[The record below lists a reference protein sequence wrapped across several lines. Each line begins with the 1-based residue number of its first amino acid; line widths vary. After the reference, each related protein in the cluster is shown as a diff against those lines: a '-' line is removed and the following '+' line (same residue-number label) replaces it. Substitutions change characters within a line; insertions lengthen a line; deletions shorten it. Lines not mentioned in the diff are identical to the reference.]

1 MTGRTRVPGRGSEH
15 AAALAAAGKVAR
27 LITTGS
33 APEEVLE
40 TLLREFAGIVD
51 AQAAACFRVDG
62 DHLHLVAAHG
72 AATELGGAPGQAS
85 GRVEPGTVPGR
96 VALDGR
102 TVQMACPPT
111 DPAHPGGS
119 GLRTVLGVP
128 VGRGGAPLGV
138 LVLGRSAA
146 EPFSGGQIELV
157 EAAAGQ
163 ALTMLANARLH
174 GELDASTAA
183 LDETILYQAVLRD
196 VSRAMS
202 LTRGLGEALEI
213 MIIRGVAM
221 SRSAGGA
228 IWTFDEQQDLFVLQA
243 TAGIDPELVEVLRDH
258 PVRAGEDAIGMAA
271 DLQKPVEV
279 TDLGEASRSPA
290 ELARSVL
297 GSAGYSSLAV
307 APLLGRQRVVGALA
321 VWRRDSGPFPP
332 GTPTVLEG
340 FARRSV
346 LAAHN
351 AGLYEKV
358 SHQRRLLA
366 RSAENK
372 RQLYRLTAA
381 LQEPLSLD
389 DQLGRVLDAACQV
402 VEIDRG
408 HMWTLSPDGGALHGI
423 AGSGL
428 SARERTTWS
437 GVQIPLTEAG
447 AMAEACRRRVPLLF
461 DATNPLPAHLM
472 MRPPYSGLSWLRT
485 RSFVVVPM
493 IVRGRVVGVVGA
505 DNRPSGRPISPQTVE
520 LLQFFASH
528 AAVAISNAQLFA
540 DVEDRRRELE
550 VVDRQKSQFLAR
562 MSHELRTPLNA
573 VIGYAEILQEEAADR
588 GQESF
593 VADLGKITAGGRHL
607 LELIT
612 GVLDLSKIEAGTTEL
627 HEESFA
633 LEQLV
638 AETRAVIAPL
648 AASNQNRLDVRC
660 APGIGDMR
668 ADRTKVRQILFNL
681 LSNACK
687 FTRSGTVALEVSC
700 ADEPEPGT
708 VVFEVSDTG
717 IGLTPDQL
725 GHLFQE
731 FEQATATTAR
741 EYGGTGLG
749 LALSQQ
755 LCRLMGGHID
765 VSSELGVGTRFTVHL
780 PSGRLPAGAPT
791 APPGEPSDRHASGAG
806 TVLVIDDDPDAR
818 ELLQRL
824 LRKEGL
830 QVSTAGGGKE
840 GLRLAKALH
849 PTAITLDVLMPDLD
863 GWAVLAALKADPEL
877 AHIPVILLSITDDR
891 NRGFA
896 LGAADYLRKPLDR
909 TALRAVLAEHGT
921 RAGPGHVL
929 IVDGDATSRTLLSQV
944 LHDAGFATVEAA
956 TAADAL
962 RELDRRP
969 PALLVLDLMLPG
981 SDGFDVLDELRRR
994 SDRHAIP
1001 VLVVTA
1007 SDLDVDA
1014 QQRLNGGV
1022 ARILQKSAHG
1032 REELLKEVR
1041 DLVVSRIAR
1050 T

>member
-1 MTGRTRVPGRGSEH
+1 V
-15 AAALAAAGKVAR
+15 
-27 LITTGS
+27 
-33 APEEVLE
+33 
-40 TLLREFAGIVD
+40 
-51 AQAAACFRVDG
+51 
-62 DHLHLVAAHG
+62 
-72 AATELGGAPGQAS
+72 
-85 GRVEPGTVPGR
+85 
-96 VALDGR
+96 
-102 TVQMACPPT
+102 
-111 DPAHPGGS
+111 
-119 GLRTVLGVP
+119 
-128 VGRGGAPLGV
+128 
-138 LVLGRSAA
+138 
-146 EPFSGGQIELV
+146 
-157 EAAAGQ
+157 
-163 ALTMLANARLH
+163 
-174 GELDASTAA
+174 
-183 LDETILYQAVLRD
+183 
-196 VSRAMS
+196 
-202 LTRGLGEALEI
+202 
-213 MIIRGVAM
+213 
-221 SRSAGGA
+221 
-228 IWTFDEQQDLFVLQA
+228 
-243 TAGIDPELVEVLRDH
+243 
-258 PVRAGEDAIGMAA
+258 
-271 DLQKPVEV
+271 
-279 TDLGEASRSPA
+279 
-290 ELARSVL
+290 
-297 GSAGYSSLAV
+297 LAV
-307 APLLGRQRVVGALA
+307 
-321 VWRRDSGPFPP
+321 
-332 GTPTVLEG
+332 
-340 FARRSV
+340 
-346 LAAHN
+346 HN
-351 AGLYEKV
+351 AGLYQEA
-358 SHQRRLLA
+358 SQQRRLLA

-372 RQLYRLTAA
+372 RHLYRLTAV

-389 DQLGRVLDAACQV
+389 DQLDEVIGAAAQV
-402 VEIDRG
+402 VDVDRS

-423 AGSGL
+423 AAGGL
-428 SARERTTWS
+428 SAEERKTWN
-437 GVQIPLTEAG
+437 GVQIPLAEAG
-447 AMAEACRRRVPLLF
+447 AMGEACRRRVPLLF
-461 DATNPLPAHLM
+461 DAANPLPAHLR
-472 MRPPYSGLSWLRT
+472 MRPPYSGLGWLRT
-485 RSFVVVPM
+485 RCFVVVPM

-505 DNRPSGRPISPQTVE
+505 DNRPSGRPISPQAVE

-528 AAVAISNAQLFA
+528 AAVAVSNAQLFT

-550 VVDRQKSQFLAR
+550 VVNRQKSQFLAR

-573 VIGYAEILQEEAADR
+573 VIGYGEILQEEAADR

-593 VADLGKITAGGRHL
+593 VADLRKITAGGRHL

-627 HEESFA
+627 HVETFP

-660 APGIGDMR
+660 EPGVGVMS

-687 FTRSGTVALEVSC
+687 FTRSGTVALDVSC
-700 ADEPEPGT
+700 PTAPETGT

-725 GHLFQE
+725 DHLFQE

-755 LCRLMGGHID
+755 LCRLMGGRIE
-765 VSSELGVGTRFTVHL
+765 VSSEVGVGTRFTVHL
-780 PSGRLPAGAPT
+780 PSGQPDAGAPA
-791 APPGEPSDRHASGAG
+791 APPVEPSDREAPGAG

-818 ELLQRL
+818 DLLQRL

-830 QVSTAGGGKE
+830 QVSTAGGGEE
-840 GLRLAKALH
+840 GLRMAKALR

-863 GWAVLAALKADPEL
+863 GWGVLAALKADPEL

-909 TALRAVLAEHGT
+909 STLRAVLAEHGT

-929 IVDGDATSRTLLSQV
+929 IVDGDATSRRLLSQV
-944 LHDAGFATVEAA
+944 LHDAGFATVEAE
-956 TAADAL
+956 TAQDAL

-981 SDGFDVLDELRRR
+981 SDGFDVLDALRRR
-994 SDRHAIP
+994 SDRPAVP

-1007 SDLDVDA
+1007 ADLDVDA

-1032 REELLKEVR
+1032 RAELLNEVR